1 MSEESVE
8 DEVDV
13 NFLVNLRQILHSE
26 FVTFESCLKR
36 VTEPR
41 KGEPPRIG
49 NLTVI
54 FIDFLFSTLFVF
66 SFISHLIFRKMLR
79 RPVTEP
85 LCAEDNKAEAEVT
98 YGERGYRDFFIR

>member
-1 MSEESVE
+1 MSKESVE

-41 KGEPPRIG
+41 KGEPPWIG

-54 FIDFLFSTLFVF
+54 FIDFFLQFVF
-66 SFISHLIFRKMLR
+66 FVYFSPDFQKD
-79 RPVTEP
+79 
-85 LCAEDNKAEAEVT
+85 AQEAS
-98 YGERGYRDFFIR
+98 Y